1 MKGHIYIS
9 GAFTSLS
16 RSKCNPLGQLDNDPH
31 FWESPPTWGIC
42 RPDIREKSKPGEYV
56 FFVLPRRA
64 ELPQM
69 IYGYMKIAEIITHA
83 EAYHRPELNLK
94 RMGNKNPNGNV
105 IVDERGLYNRFDAGV
120 HKWNFEKIKRRYAIG
135 IEKKSDFLPP
145 QKIRKLAPEFLPVL
159 NRIFGVNESR
169 VIDVV
174 SRWGSVM
181 SDRQV
186 SEMLEWLGK

>member
-1 MKGHIYIS
+1 
-9 GAFTSLS
+9 
-16 RSKCNPLGQLDNDPH
+16 
-31 FWESPPTWGIC
+31 
-42 RPDIREKSKPGEYV
+42 
-56 FFVLPRRA
+56 
-64 ELPQM
+64 M
-69 IYGYMKIAEIITHA
+69 IYGYMKVVEIITHA

-105 IVDERGLYNRFDAGV
+105 ITDERGLYNRFDAGV

-135 IEKKSDFLPP
+135 SEKESEFLAP
-145 QKIRKLAPEFLPVL
+145 QKIRRLAPEFLPVL

-186 SEMLEWLGK
+186 SVLHEWLGT

>member
-31 FWESPPTWGIC
+31 FWEVPPTWGIC
-42 RPDIREKSKPGEYV
+42 RPDIRENAKPGELV
-56 FFVLPRRA
+56 FFVLPKRA
-64 ELPQM
+64 QLPQM

-94 RMGNKNPNGNV
+94 RMANKNPNGNI

-135 IEKKSDFLPP
+135 REKESEFLAP

-159 NRIFGVNESR
+159 NRIFGVNKSR

-181 SDRQV
+181 SQRQV
-186 SEMLEWLGK
+186 SELLGWLGK